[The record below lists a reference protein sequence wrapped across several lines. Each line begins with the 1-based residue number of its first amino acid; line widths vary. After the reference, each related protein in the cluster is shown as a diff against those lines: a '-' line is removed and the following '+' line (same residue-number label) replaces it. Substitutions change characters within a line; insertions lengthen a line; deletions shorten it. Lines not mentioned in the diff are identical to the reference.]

1 MALAGGRTGER
12 GSVAVLTALAL
23 TMLLGFAALV
33 VDVGLSWAARAE
45 AQTAADAAAL
55 AGASQLAGG
64 PAGAVAA
71 VRQYLDANVPGLAD
85 RPADPN
91 WPRNGTDDDGEVVCW
106 TPPGPPPA
114 PGAGCPPGSTALQ
127 VTTPPI
133 TVQYA
138 FASVLG
144 AAANPVKALAAA
156 TAGPLAAVPGLACGL
171 CLLDPIHSAALAVAG
186 SGDVVVDGG
195 GVAVDSSHPEA
206 AILSAGGDVVAD
218 QIDVAGG
225 VVLSGSGEFI
235 PPPTTGALPAPD
247 PLAALPTPDALPSP
261 PPCCFGRIT
270 VSTDRTLAP
279 GVYER
284 ITVTDDA
291 TLTLDPGVYVLTE
304 LPGLVVLG
312 AGSVQGTG
320 VTLYLTC
327 GDYPHP
333 CDGFGAGLTLTSNAR
348 YTATAPPPGPYANLA
363 VFADRANPTP
373 LLLATTADTTP
384 TGTIYARNARLVLA
398 STGDLRT
405 FHPLV
410 LGRLLT
416 LSTGSISITLDP
428 PAIPAP
434 ATSGPVLIR

>member
-1 MALAGGRTGER
+1 MALAGGRAGER

-64 PAGAVAA
+64 PAGTVAV

-91 WPRNGTDDDGEVVCW
+91 WPLNGTDDDGEVVCW
-106 TPPGPPPA
+106 TLPGPPPA
-114 PGAGCPPGSTALQ
+114 AGAGCPAGSTALQ

-133 TVQYA
+133 SVQYA

-144 AAANPVKALAAA
+144 AAANPIKALAAA
-156 TAGPLAAVPGLACGL
+156 TAGPVAAVPGLACGL
-171 CLLDPIHSAALAVAG
+171 CLLDPIHRAAMVVAG
-186 SGDVVVDGG
+186 AGDVVVDG
-195 GVAVDSSHPEA
+195 AAITVDSSHREA
-206 AILSAGGDVVAD
+206 AVLSASGDVIAD
-218 QIDVAGG
+218 QIAVAGG
-225 VVLSGSGEFI
+225 VLLSGSGQFI
-235 PPPTTGALPAPD
+235 PPPTVGAPPAPD

-279 GVYER
+279 GVYQS

-304 LPGLVVLG
+304 LPGLAVLG
-312 AGSVQGTG
+312 EGSVQGTD

-327 GDYPHP
+327 GDYPQP
-333 CDGFGAGLTLTSNAR
+333 CDGFGAGLTLTSDAR
-348 YTATAPPPGPYANLA
+348 YTATAPTTGLYVSLA
-363 VFADRANPTP
+363 IFADRGNTTP
-373 LLLATTADTTP
+373 LLLATTADTT
-384 TGTIYARNARLVLA
+384 TATIYAKNARLVLA
-398 STGDLRT
+398 SHGDLHT
-405 FHPLV
+405 TSPLI
-410 LGRLLT
+410 LARLLA
-416 LSTGSISITLDP
+416 LSTGSIRITLDA
-428 PAIPAP
+428 PAIPATAP
-434 ATSGPVLIR
+434 SSPVLIR

>member
-1 MALAGGRTGER
+1 MALAGGRAGER

-64 PAGAVAA
+64 PTGAVAA

-91 WPRNGTDDDGEVVCW
+91 WPLNGTDDDGEVVCW
-106 TPPGPPPA
+106 TLPGPPPA

-133 TVQYA
+133 SVQYA

-144 AAANPVKALAAA
+144 AAANPIKALAAA

-186 SGDVVVDGG
+186 TGDVVVDG
-195 GVAVDSSHPEA
+195 AAIMVDSGHREA
-206 AILSAGGDVVAD
+206 AVLSASGDVIAD
-218 QIDVAGG
+218 QIAVAGG
-225 VVLSGSGEFI
+225 VVLSGSGQFI
-235 PPPTTGALPAPD
+235 PPPTVGAPPAPD

-270 VSTDRTLAP
+270 VSTDRTLTP
-279 GVYER
+279 GVYES

-304 LPGLVVLG
+304 LPGLAVLG
-312 AGSVQGTG
+312 NASVQGTG

-327 GDYPHP
+327 DDYPQP
-333 CDGFGAGLTLTSNAR
+333 CDAFGAGFTLTSSAR
-348 YTATAPPPGPYANLA
+348 YTATAPTTGPYANLA
-363 VFADRANPTP
+363 LFSDRANPTP

-384 TGTIYARNARLVLA
+384 TGTIYATNARLVLA
-398 STGDLRT
+398 SHGDLRT
-405 FHPLV
+405 TGPLI
-410 LGRLLT
+410 LARLTT
-416 LSTGSISITLDP
+416 LSTGSIRITLDP
-428 PAIPAP
+428 PAIPATAP
-434 ATSGPVLIR
+434 SSPVLMR